1 MLAAKALQVF
11 MEGGFLM
18 YPLVLVVLVI
28 FGIVIRILWQLF
40 VRSGNDTAEIQNGLD
55 GLLFWGGFAVIVGV
69 LGSAVGSHKSMTIL
83 AAKGLANPKYLW
95 AGAAEVMISSI
106 AGLVV
111 LATSGTL
118 WYVLRWR
125 FLRDR

>member
-1 MLAAKALQVF
+1 MLLAKALQIF

-18 YPLVLVVLVI
+18 YPLVFLVLVI
-28 FGIVIRILWQLF
+28 FGIVIRTLWQLF
-40 VRSGNDTAEIQNGLD
+40 VRSGNDTAAIQNCLD

-83 AAKGLANPKYLW
+83 AAKGLSNPKYLW
-95 AGAAEVMISSI
+95 AGAAEGMIPSI
-106 AGLVV
+106 AGLVI
-111 LATSGTL
+111 LAASGAL
-118 WYVLRWR
+118 WYGLRWR